1 MALAWLMTLPVASH
15 ADTITV
21 GGKSLTYQT
30 PAGYVVASKSKYS
43 EQMAFLKKALPDN
56 TVIHE
61 VYIEKAVDREYG
73 RKNQMLDD
81 YIVIV
86 SHARSDTFLV
96 GLADFEKL
104 KEQITKI
111 QETQLTTSLKEQSN
125 QRLDKV
131 TEGALKIGKVR
142 PMGILESTDTLIS
155 FMAVMSQSAN
165 IHGKSLNLDQAFVST
180 TLLAESKVLSIN
192 HYRTIHSEEDIS
204 RFKSDALRAVAS
216 MDFKQGAATGVTQT
230 RSASAPASSSS
241 TNLSPSSSYSRKSG
255 GFSRIVSGAIIGGI
269 IGGVIYLFRR
279 RKAKKAE
286 QAQTTPGA
294 ASLPGGTSFPSNEG
308 NPVTSVRIG
317 ENRDRKDDDPF
328 KPGGNA

>member
-1 MALAWLMTLPVASH
+1 MKRFWMVLAWLMVLPLASH

-43 EQMAFLKKALPDN
+43 EPLAFLKKALPAN

-61 VYIEKAVDREYG
+61 VYIEKEVDRDYG
-73 RKNQMLDD
+73 KKNHMLDD

-86 SHARSDTFLV
+86 SHVKSDTFLV

-104 KEQITKI
+104 KDQITKI
-111 QETQLTTSLKEQSN
+111 QETQLTTSVKERSN
-125 QRLDKV
+125 QRLDEV
-131 TEGALKIGKVR
+131 TEGALKIGNVR

-165 IHGKSLNLDQAFVST
+165 INGKSFNFDQAFVST
-180 TLLAESKVLSIN
+180 TLLTESKVLSIN

-216 MDFKQGAATGVTQT
+216 MDFKQGAAAGITQT
-230 RSASAPASSSS
+230 RSASASASSSS
-241 TNLSPSSSYSRKSG
+241 PLSSTSSDEKKSG
-255 GFSRIVSGAIIGGI
+255 MSRLVSGLIFGGI
-269 IGGVIYLFRR
+269 AAGIIYLFR
-279 RKAKKAE
+279 
-286 QAQTTPGA
+286 
-294 ASLPGGTSFPSNEG
+294 
-308 NPVTSVRIG
+308 
-317 ENRDRKDDDPF
+317 
-328 KPGGNA
+328 